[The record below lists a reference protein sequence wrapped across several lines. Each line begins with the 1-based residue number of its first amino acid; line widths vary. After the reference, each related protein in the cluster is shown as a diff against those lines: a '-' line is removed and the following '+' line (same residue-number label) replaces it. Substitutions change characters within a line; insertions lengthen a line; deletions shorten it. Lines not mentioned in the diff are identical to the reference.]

1 MTDDPTAPSDA
12 RSPENFY
19 RRSMRASVLV
29 GVVGT
34 LFASVYA
41 GPAVAWRYALFVAW
55 MLANLMVWGFG
66 LREIL
71 GPRRPRM
78 LVLAGTAKVVWLA
91 LLVGLCAWTEVGAN
105 RGNFFAFLLGFN
117 TPFLVMSLKAG
128 GQALT
133 QRQLASAEID
143 PGKTDKTR
151 LPESTTDRLTDE

>member
-1 MTDDPTAPSDA
+1 MTGDPGP

-19 RRSMRASVLV
+19 RRSMRVSVLV

-34 LFASVYA
+34 LFAAVYA

-55 MLANLMVWGFG
+55 MLANLALWSFG
-66 LREIL
+66 LREML
-71 GPRRPRM
+71 GPKRPRM

-91 LLVGLCAWTEVGAN
+91 VLVGLCAWIKVGAS

-128 GQALT
+128 GQAVT
-133 QRQLASAEID
+133 QRQFTSVAENS
-143 PGKTDKTR
+143 GKTDTKR
-151 LPESTTDRLTDE
+151 LPGSETQRTTDE